1 MDFSKKVSV
10 ICLTYNHRAYI
21 EKCLEGFVAQKTDF
35 PFEVIVH
42 DDASKDGTAGIIRDY
57 ANRYPHI
64 IKCVL
69 QQENQWSKGN
79 NISKNFIYPLIR
91 GKYVAFC
98 EGDDYWTDE
107 NKLQKQV
114 DFMES
119 HPDFA
124 VCFHPVAIKWEN
136 QPRKQSL
143 FPDAAFRFNKEV
155 LELGDL
161 LKHNFIQTNSILMRW
176 RFHKDSLDL
185 IPDKV
190 LPADW
195 FIFLLHAEQGK
206 IGFLPEVMSVYRKH
220 DAGIWHGARRR
231 PEWFIRRAPLSIRF
245 FEKMEEYFSY
255 CHHGELVF
263 LQHGRRLALEDQ
275 EKGKSFLRTLARCCR
290 FMQVPA
296 MLLFARGRKREYW
309 KNYGK
314 ALLVSISW
322 GIK

>member
-1 MDFSKKVSV
+1 MEHGKKISV

-21 EKCLEGFVAQKTDF
+21 EKCLQGFVAQKTNF

-42 DDASKDGTAGIIRDY
+42 DDASTDGTVD
-57 ANRYPHI
+57 I
-64 IKCVL
+64 IKEYARNYPEIIHPVL
-69 QQENQWSKGN
+69 QEHNQWSRGE
-79 NISKNFIYPLIR
+79 NISKLFIYPLIR
-91 GKYVAFC
+91 GEYVAFC

-107 NKLQKQV
+107 NKLQKQA
-114 DFMES
+114 DFLDN

-124 VCFHPVAIKWEN
+124 VCFHPVRIKWEN
-136 QPRKQSL
+136 RSCKGEL
-143 FPDAAFRFNKEV
+143 FPHPSFRFNKEV
-155 LELGDL
+155 LDLQDL
-161 LKHNFIQTNSILMRW
+161 LKHNFIQTNSVLMRW
-176 RFHKDSLDL
+176 RFHKESVEL
-185 IPDKV
+185 IPDKIM
-190 LPADW
+190 PADW
-195 FIFLLHAEQGK
+195 FIFLLHAELGK

-275 EKGKSFLRTLARCCR
+275 EKGKSLLRTLARCCR